1 MTIKDAMAE
10 GVESFLKDEP
20 GAERD
25 TPYLYEQEAK
35 KERPSKISR
44 WHRWVNEEVEFS
56 WTGLVSV
63 CIVIGLIFWAV
74 IFELIP

>member
-1 MTIKDAMAE
+1 MADDDRIPSDMP
-10 GVESFLKDEP
+10 VLFESEL
-20 GAERD
+20 A
-25 TPYLYEQEAK
+25 